1 MKVKNEFVDKALA
14 QLESISDGN
23 SYGYSL
29 RTDNTDSHIFPRR
42 HKFFLY
48 IRVVDGFCAPGT
60 YGREIASFNNFT
72 EFLNYVQDCVEFH
85 NDSLVMTDEELFNK
99 YY

>member
-1 MKVKNEFVDKALA
+1 MKVQDELVNKALA

-29 RTDNTDSHIFPRR
+29 RTDNTDRHRFPIQD
-42 HKFFLY
+42 KFFLY
-48 IRVVDGFCAPGT
+48 IRCIDGISAAGT
-60 YGREIASFNNFT
+60 YGKLIASFKNFT
-72 EFLNYVQDCVEFH
+72 EFFNYVQDCVEFH